1 MSIILGAEIIGGKGM
16 DVLMQAWNFFNDN
29 IFGKPAFFVGILV
42 FIGYVLLKKPVY
54 EAFAGFIKATVG
66 YMILN
71 VGSNGLTNNFRPIL
85 AGLNERFQLSAAV
98 IDPYYGQV
106 ADKALTEAAGRSLS
120 LAMSILIL
128 GFFINI
134 LLVALK
140 KVTKIRSLMITGHTM
155 VGQCYAALW
164 IVLLTMPFLSD
175 FEVIIFGGI
184 LMGVF
189 WGVATNLTVEP
200 TQDLTDGAGFCI
212 GHNQCFGIWTAYKF
226 GKLVKSNAQKDGK
239 EVHQIDKIKFP
250 GFLKIF
256 DDNVV
261 ATGVIMML
269 FFGVII
275 AILGKDMMQ
284 ELDSSFSAS
293 QNFVFYIIEK
303 SLNFSVYMS
312 VLLLGV
318 RMFVAELAESFH
330 GISEKLL
337 PGVVPGIDCA
347 GVFGFAPPSAMTFGF
362 LCGVAGQFL
371 AILGLLVFKSPV
383 LIITGFVPVFFD
395 NAAMACY
402 ANKRGGVKAAAILTF
417 CTGIIQVLG
426 GAFCAWFYGQYQFG
440 GARGNFDWVTVWPAF
455 TVIMEY
461 GKYIGLAAVIL
472 ILLAIPQLQYR
483 KNKETYFKVTTHWE
497 EVRKTY
503 DK

>member
-1 MSIILGAEIIGGKGM
+1 MEF
-16 DVLMQAWNFFNDN
+16 LMQAWDFFNNN

-42 FIGYVLLKKPVY
+42 FAGYLMLRKPVY

-71 VGSNGLTNNFRPIL
+71 VGSSGLTNNFRPIL
-85 AGLNERFQLSAAV
+85 AGLNQRFQLSAAV

-106 ADKALTEAAGRSLS
+106 ADKALTEAVGRSLS

-140 KVTKIRSLMITGHTM
+140 RVTKIRSLMITGHTM

-175 FEVIIFGGI
+175 MEVIIFGGL

-189 WGVATNLTVEP
+189 WGVATNLTIEA
-200 TQDLTDGAGFCI
+200 TQDLTDGAGFCV
-212 GHNQCFGIWTAYKF
+212 GHNQCFGIWAAYHF
-226 GKLVKSNAQKDGK
+226 GKWTKKKTEAQGK
-239 EVHQIDKIKFP
+239 KVRPIDTIEFP

-261 ATGVIMML
+261 ATGVIMVL
-269 FFGVII
+269 FFGVIL
-275 AILGKDMMQ
+275 AVLGRDLLL
-284 ELDSSFSAS
+284 ELDSSFKES
-293 QNFVFYIIEK
+293 QSFVFYIIEK

-371 AILGLLVFKSPV
+371 AILGLLVFHSPV

-402 ANKRGGVKAAAILTF
+402 ANKRGGVKAAAMLTF
-417 CTGIIQVLG
+417 ATGLIQVLG

-440 GARGNFDWVTVWPAF
+440 GARGNIDWVTVWPVI
-455 TVIMEY
+455 TVIMKY

-472 ILLAIPQLQYR
+472 ALLAIPQLQYR
-483 KNKETYFKVTTHWE
+483 RNKDTYFKVTTQWE
-497 EVRKTY
+497 EVKERY
-503 DK
+503 DA